1 MNKKKLKFTHKP
13 IIFYNNQKVLL
24 QRMILDTG
32 LSREE
37 ILFDNSSNKGL
48 SLRDDPFFQEIKS
61 NKTIREL
68 MLKAGEEFTS

>member
-1 MNKKKLKFTHKP
+1 
-13 IIFYNNQKVLL
+13 
-24 QRMILDTG
+24 MILDTG